1 MKTIDYIVQHPIWSK
16 VIASLITAF
25 ILTIIAWL
33 NGWLSSNDNAKQ
45 SSNVYTIDTQPRSQ
59 SNPKIDKSGE
69 NKYVSAES
77 LRTKYGTDIVSGSG
91 QMLIIRAESSQ
102 GESAEL
108 ARLLKQTSS
117 PGAFSAPTLRAEE
130 ATAKAILAGNVR
142 ELSDSGLLG
151 RVSSIRVL
159 DVSASCRD
167 GNSLASVVVCSA
179 ALDELIATSI
189 SKTISRNRRSAEA
202 PGVSKQDALEQLSD
216 QLRKS
221 I

>member
-1 MKTIDYIVQHPIWSK
+1 MKTIATIFRHPVWSG
-16 VIASLITAF
+16 VIATLISTF
-25 ILTIIAWL
+25 ILAKCSLYFPDNNAKPAGNAHTIDVRPKSQSEVQ
-33 NGWLSSNDNAKQ
+33 NKPSSN
-45 SSNVYTIDTQPRSQ
+45 T
-59 SNPKIDKSGE
+59 
-69 NKYVSAES
+69 ES

-102 GESAEL
+102 GESTEL

-117 PGAFSAPTLRAEE
+117 PGAFAAPTSSAEE
-130 ATAKAILAGNVR
+130 ATAKAVLAGNVR

-159 DVSASCRD
+159 EVSASCHD

-179 ALDELIATSI
+179 ALDELVATSI

-202 PGVSKQDALEQLSD
+202 PGVSKQDALEQLLD